1 MADRAEPAGASAGST
16 GAAPTGMFAAL
27 REPLY
32 LRLWLSSTVVLL
44 AVMAQTVA
52 RGWLAFDLTG
62 SNAALGGV
70 LLVFGVALVV
80 ATPWGGVVADR
91 LPKRAVL
98 HVSSAL
104 FAATSA
110 WIGIAVAVDVVAYWM
125 LLVAGAAQAVAF
137 ALYNPARMAF
147 LAELVPR
154 DHMPGAVSLMLL
166 NVEASR
172 VAGPALAGVVIATAA
187 SGVQVVFLACAVLF
201 VGGLVLGFALPPGR
215 GRRDASARS
224 PLREMADGVS
234 YIAGARSLSVLLVS
248 GIAVVMVG
256 LPYLAFLPT
265 VADGIFDAG
274 SAGYGI
280 LSASSAVGAVAGGLL
295 LGRRGRRGDEWRL
308 LVVFG
313 TAFGL
318 TLAGLAVAPTFWW
331 AVAILIPLGAS
342 LLVFQT
348 INQSLLLELSDL
360 LYHGRIQGLVM
371 LSFGAFG
378 IAALPLGVLADAIG
392 LRQTLAGMGAVVI
405 LIIGV
410 FAVVSRRHW
419 GQTKLLDLG

>member
-1 MADRAEPAGASAGST
+1 VKGRAQRAGVFAASSGETA
-16 GAAPTGMFAAL
+16 TGMFVAF
-27 REPLY
+27 RQPLY

-44 AVMAQTVA
+44 GVMAQTVA

-70 LLVFGVALVV
+70 LLAFGVALVL

-91 LPKRAVL
+91 WPKRLVL
-98 HVSSAL
+98 HVSTAL

-110 WIGIAVAVDVVAYWM
+110 WIGIAVALGVVAYWM
-125 LLVAGAAQAVAF
+125 LLAAG
-137 ALYNPARMAF
+137 
-147 LAELVPR
+147 
-154 DHMPGAVSLMLL
+154 
-166 NVEASR
+166 EASR

-187 SGVQVVFLACAVLF
+187 IGVQVVFLACAVLF
-201 VGGLVLGFALPPGR
+201 TGGLVVGLALPPGR
-215 GRRDASARS
+215 RRDGAPARS
-224 PLREMADGVS
+224 PLVEMADGIS
-234 YIAGARSLSVLLVS
+234 YIAARPTLALLLPC
-248 GIAVVMVG
+248 GIGVVMVG

-274 SAGYGI
+274 AVGYGI
-280 LSASSAVGAVAGGLL
+280 LSASSAVGAVIGGLL
-295 LGRRGRRGDEWRL
+295 LGRRGQRGDEWRL

-313 TAFGL
+313 IAFGL
-318 TLAGLAVAPTFWW
+318 SLSGLAVAPSFSW
-331 AVAILIPLGAS
+331 AVAVLVPLGAC
-342 LLVFQT
+342 LLAFQT

-392 LRQTLAGMGAVVI
+392 LRQTLAGMGGGVI
-405 LIIGV
+405 VIMVV
-410 FAVVSRRHW
+410 FAVLSHRHW
-419 GQTKLLDLG
+419 GQTTLRDLG

>member
-1 MADRAEPAGASAGST
+1 
-16 GAAPTGMFAAL
+16 MFVAF
-27 REPLY
+27 RQPLY

-44 AVMAQTVA
+44 GVMAQTVA

-70 LLVFGVALVV
+70 LLAFGVALVL

-91 LPKRAVL
+91 WPKRLVL
-98 HVSSAL
+98 HVSTAL

-110 WIGIAVAVDVVAYWM
+110 WIGIAVALGVVAYWM
-125 LLVAGAAQAVAF
+125 LLAAGAAQAVAF

-147 LAELVPR
+147 LGELVPR
-154 DHMPGAVSLMLL
+154 AQLPGAVSLMLL
-166 NVEASR
+166 NAEASR

-187 SGVQVVFLACAVLF
+187 IGVQVVFLACAVLF
-201 VGGLVLGFALPPGR
+201 TGGLVVGLALPPGR
-215 GRRDASARS
+215 RRDGAPARS
-224 PLREMADGVS
+224 PLVEMADGIS
-234 YIAGARSLSVLLVS
+234 YIAARPPLALLLPC
-248 GIAVVMVG
+248 GIGVVMVG

-274 SAGYGI
+274 AVGYGI
-280 LSASSAVGAVAGGLL
+280 LSASSAVGAVIGGLL
-295 LGRRGRRGDEWRL
+295 LGRRGQRGDEWRL

-313 TAFGL
+313 IAFGL
-318 TLAGLAVAPTFWW
+318 SLSGLAVAPSFSW
-331 AVAILIPLGAS
+331 AVAVLVPLGAC
-342 LLVFQT
+342 LLAFQT

-392 LRQTLAGMGAVVI
+392 LRQTLAGMGGGVI
-405 LIIGV
+405 VIMVV
-410 FAVVSRRHW
+410 FAALSHRHW
-419 GQTKLLDLG
+419 GQTTLRDLG

>member
-1 MADRAEPAGASAGST
+1 
-16 GAAPTGMFAAL
+16 MFAAL
-27 REPLY
+27 RQPLY

-52 RGWLAFDLTG
+52 RSWLAFDLTG

-98 HVSSAL
+98 HVASAL
-104 FAATSA
+104 FAVTSA
-110 WIGIAVAVDVVAYWM
+110 WIGIAVAVDAVAYWM

-154 DHMPGAVSLMLL
+154 EDMSGAVSLMLL

-187 SGVQVVFLACAVLF
+187 TGVQVVFLACAVLF
-201 VGGLVLGFALPPGR
+201 VGGLVVGFALPPGR

-318 TLAGLAVAPTFWW
+318 TLAGLAVAPSFWW
-331 AVAILIPLGAS
+331 AVAILVPLGAS

-410 FAVVSRRHW
+410 FAILSRRHW